1 MPALP
6 LNYKVLGSGEP
17 LIILHGLFGS
27 LDNWQTLGRKWSI
40 NRQVILVDQRNH
52 GRSPHAEDFGYE
64 EMAEDVLQLMDDLSF
79 ETIDLMGHS
88 MGGKTAMYL
97 ALTRPERIRN
107 LIIADVAPVTY
118 EGGHAKIFN
127 ALQSID
133 FSLINR
139 REEIDEQLSHAI
151 PDTSVRQ
158 FLMKGVTRDET
169 MELTW
174 KFNVDAL
181 WEHYNKILTFPEALK
196 PYRQSA
202 TFIRGGKSNY
212 ITEDY
217 WKSTKLIFPKA
228 KLRTIDSAGHWLHAE
243 QPKDFFDMVTK
254 AIS

>member
-40 NRQVILVDQRNH
+40 DRQMILVDQRNH
-52 GRSPHAEDFGYE
+52 GRSPHADDFGYE

-79 ETIDLMGHS
+79 ETIDLLGHS
-88 MGGKTAMYL
+88 MGGKTAMHL

-133 FSLINR
+133 F
-139 REEIDEQLSHAI
+139 
-151 PDTSVRQ
+151 Q
-158 FLMKGVTRDET
+158 FD
-169 MELTW
+169 
-174 KFNVDAL
+174 
-181 WEHYNKILTFPEALK
+181 
-196 PYRQSA
+196 
-202 TFIRGGKSNY
+202 
-212 ITEDY
+212 
-217 WKSTKLIFPKA
+217 
-228 KLRTIDSAGHWLHAE
+228 
-243 QPKDFFDMVTK
+243 
-254 AIS
+254 